1 MKIRYSVPFTPPQI
15 ESAMSIREVSND
27 NVEQTAASFE
37 HVATQKIPPNKLLS
51 AQELAS
57 LNEKSNLKGLIRLAG
72 HLAIM
77 GVSGYLWGA
86 YGLLALPALVI
97 YGFSFAAMFS
107 PMHECIHRTAFANN
121 RLNDAVAWFAGLL
134 SFYNSTFYR
143 RYHKWHHRF
152 TLVPEKDPELTDHLP
167 TNLWEYFVALSGMP
181 WWWGKIQGHFSIA
194 AGQVK
199 DYPFLSSETA
209 QKEVIRSTRLQLL
222 VYAVAIAFSFA
233 VGKPLFLI
241 YWALPLAVGQPILR
255 AILLAEHTG
264 CSNDGHSL
272 TNTRTTLTNPLV
284 RFLIWEMS
292 FHCEH
297 HLYASIPF
305 HALGNAHDL
314 VGQHFTNNTPGYL
327 SFHRSF
333 VGQLMAGKKATA

>member
-1 MKIRYSVPFTPPQI
+1 
-15 ESAMSIREVSND
+15 MSISEVSSS
-27 NVEQTAASFE
+27 NVEPTAASFE
-37 HVATQKIPPNKLLS
+37 HVATQKIAPNKLLS
-51 AQELAS
+51 AKELS
-57 LNEKSNLKGLIRLAG
+57 TLNKRSNLKGIVRLGG
-72 HLAIM
+72 HLLVM
-77 GVSGYLWGA
+77 GVSGYLWA
-86 YGLLALPALVI
+86 TYGFIALPALVI

-107 PMHECIHRTAFANN
+107 TMHECIHRTAFANN
-121 RLNDAVAWFAGLL
+121 RLNDVVGWFAGLF

-152 TLVPEKDPELTDHLP
+152 TQIPDQDPELGDRLP
-167 TNLWEYFVALSGMP
+167 TNVWEYLVVLSGVT
-181 WWWGKIQGHFSIA
+181 WWWGKIQGHLSIA
-194 AGQVK
+194 AGQVE
-199 DYPFLSSETA
+199 DYPFLSATA

-222 VYAVAIAFSFA
+222 VYAGAIAISFT
-233 VGKPLFLI
+233 VGKPLFLL
-241 YWALPLAVGQPILR
+241 YWVLPLAIGQPILR

-264 CSNDGHSL
+264 CSSDGHSL
-272 TNTRTTLTNPLV
+272 TNTRTTLTNPFV

-314 VGQHFTNNTPGYL
+314 VGQHFTNNTSGYL

-333 VGQLMAGKKATA
+333 VGQLIASEKAAA